1 MKKHLLETIGG
12 LAVLAGLLVAMY
24 YTLIFMLCN

>member
-1 MKKHLLETIGG
+1 MKKLLLETIGG

-24 YTLIFMLCN
+24 NVLIFMLCN